1 MEIHLVS
8 YYIGIFIVFAS
19 HAYTIFNSKDEDM
32 IKHSWLNILAACL
45 IAYYFMN
52 KENMWDYFKNKE
64 EELVEEV
71 VLEEEENYN

>member
-19 HAYTIFNSKDEDM
+19 HAYSIFNSKDEDM

-52 KENMWDYFKNKE
+52 KENMWDYFNNSNKE
-64 EELVEEV
+64 EEVIEEE
-71 VLEEEENYN
+71 LEEENYN